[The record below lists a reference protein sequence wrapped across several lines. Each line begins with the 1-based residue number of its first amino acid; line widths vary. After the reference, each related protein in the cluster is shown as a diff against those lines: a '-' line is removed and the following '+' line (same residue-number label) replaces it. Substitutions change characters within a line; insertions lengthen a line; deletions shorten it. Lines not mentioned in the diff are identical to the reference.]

1 MSEYIKLEDAIEA
14 AMSEY
19 IKLEDAIEAAK
30 HTYSKVLE
38 PSQYLKIIP
47 AADVAPVRHAHWIYH
62 RDNLFPSDSTQECS
76 YCHKEESLTLH
87 NDNYCPNCGAKMDEV
102 SE

>member
-1 MSEYIKLEDAIEA
+1 
-14 AMSEY
+14 MSEY

-47 AADVAPVRHAHWIYH
+47 SADVAPVRHAHWIYH

-76 YCHKEESLTLH
+76 YCHEEESLALY
-87 NDNYCPNCGAKMDEV
+87 NDNYCPSCGARMDEV
-102 SE
+102 RE